1 MHCCAYRCSISRKS
15 WRILARVEA
24 CFRLTWRYNLVY
36 LPRIFPLIRWNSCA
50 TYVAC
55 TRDLEKKGKSTEVEE
70 SWSPSKGFSVCFEM
84 HDARFK
90 LIPVSLPVSPTDH
103 VFPYVYENL
112 CWINLMLPGKVL
124 PPFFPSLHFT
134 YLHED
139 RLRLAIKQRILKKN

>member
-1 MHCCAYRCSISRKS
+1 M
-15 WRILARVEA
+15 
-24 CFRLTWRYNLVY
+24 
-36 LPRIFPLIRWNSCA
+36 
-50 TYVAC
+50 AC

-90 LIPVSLPVSPTDH
+90 LIPVSLAVSPTDH

-139 RLRLAIKQRILKKN
+139 RLRLAIKQRILKKKN